1 MRISRIHLILTPIL
15 AMTPVPA
22 AARSQNRDPA
32 KTPVVYSVPGMTQAV
47 VRSGVVFDDSSA
59 SPLALDA
66 YLPRDLRKGERR
78 PAIVFISGAERVR
91 HWRWFITWGQLA
103 AAHGLVGIVPDKR
116 YPRGFDGT
124 RAGAEDTEKLL
135 AFLQSQGDTLGV
147 DPQRICLWTFSA
159 GGRLTAVGL
168 QPVGTKQAGTPALP
182 GAVGTRQAGTPA
194 LPGPGGTRQ
203 AGMPALP
210 GAVRCLVSFYGVL
223 DMSTELSSVSNEA
236 EREML
241 LKRYSPVQ
249 ALESLVA
256 SGAKPPPVF
265 IARAGKDSALINNGI
280 DRFTAAALRLNAPI
294 TVINYADGDHGF
306 DGFNDTPQSR
316 AIIAAALRFV
326 QEQTAKR

>member
-1 MRISRIHLILTPIL
+1 MRRFRMHLVLATILVITP
-15 AMTPVPA
+15 MPG
-22 AARSQNRDPA
+22 AARAQNRDPA

-47 VRSGVVFDDSSA
+47 VRSGVVFDKTSA
-59 SPLALDA
+59 TPLALDA
-66 YLPRDLRKGERR
+66 YLPRGPRKGERR

-124 RAGAEDTEKLL
+124 RAGSEDTEKLL
-135 AFLQSQGDTLGV
+135 AFLQTQGDTLGI

-168 QPVGTKQAGTPALP
+168 QPAKTSGPDASSGTRQAWMPALP
-182 GAVGTRQAGTPA
+182 GS
-194 LPGPGGTRQ
+194 GGMSQ
-203 AGMPALP
+203 AGMPAPP
-210 GAVRCLVSFYGVL
+210 GSVRCLVSFYGVL
-223 DMSTELSSVSNEA
+223 DMSSEVSSASSEA

-256 SGAKPPPVF
+256 SGGKSPPVF
-265 IARAGKDSALINNGI
+265 IARAGRDSAFINNGI
-280 DRFTAAALRLNAPI
+280 DRFAEAALRLNVPI

-306 DGFNDTPQSR
+306 DGVNDTPQSR
-316 AIIAAALRFV
+316 SIIMAALRFV
-326 QEQTAKR
+326 QEQTAAR